1 MHGQGLPPAR
11 RLHPAKLACLF
22 PSGRSQWTGM
32 NQVCQTNL
40 NVLSSSLR
48 SAGWGQWTGMN
59 QALQIN
65 YTCGDNVLG
74 MIADVNYNDN
84 YVNVRPRCVALRCAV
99 LVLCCA
105 MLHQA

>member
-1 MHGQGLPPAR
+1 
-11 RLHPAKLACLF
+11 
-22 PSGRSQWTGM
+22 M

-59 QALQIN
+59 QALQVN